1 MFNLDKISLNVMKGV
16 ILAAGHGK
24 RLLPLTSF
32 RPKHMLPVA
41 GKPILHHSLEYLRD
55 VLKITDVIMVV
66 GYQRESIMD
75 YFKNGEEL
83 GIKISYIIQDSTQ
96 TKGLAAAVNLV
107 KDYIT
112 EDFVVLLGDNL
123 FSTDLKKVI
132 DLHLE
137 TKASAT
143 LHLEENENP
152 QRYGVVELDGDKVI
166 SLEEK
171 PKNPKSNYVIT
182 GFYVFSPVIFNM
194 FANLKPSF
202 RGEYELT
209 DAIQTLV
216 NHGYSVRASLI
227 SGWRL
232 DIGFPEDLLEVNK
245 HYLNKDTN
253 AVLGELENT
262 EIIPPVYVA
271 KGTKIAD
278 STIGPYAMI
287 EADVEV
293 YNSEIKNSVILEKCV
308 LKDSQL
314 SDSVIGTNSKIQ
326 GMKGHSLKVGDY
338 SDILLSTS

>member
-1 MFNLDKISLNVMKGV
+1 MKGV
-16 ILAAGHGK
+16 ILAAGHGR

-55 VLKITDVIMVV
+55 VLNITDIIMVV
-66 GYQRESIMD
+66 GYERESIMN

-83 GIKISYIIQDSTQ
+83 GVKITYVIQNSTQ
-96 TKGLAAAVNLV
+96 IKGLATAVNLV

-112 EDFVVLLGDNL
+112 GDFVVFLGDNL

-152 QRYGVVELDGDKVI
+152 QRYGVVELEGDKVL

-171 PKNPKSNYVIT
+171 PQNPKSNYVIT

-194 FANLKPSF
+194 FADLKPSF

-209 DAIQTLV
+209 DAIQALIDQ
-216 NHGYSVRASLI
+216 GYSVKASLI

-232 DIGFPEDLLEVNK
+232 DIGFPEDLLAVNK
-245 HYLNKDTN
+245 HYLNDQTH
-253 AVLGELENT
+253 AVLGEVINT
-262 EIIPPVYVA
+262 EIIPPVFVA
-271 KGTKIAD
+271 KGTKITD
-278 STIGPYAMI
+278 SVIGPYVMI
-287 EADVEV
+287 EEGVHVE
-293 YNSEIKNSVILEKCV
+293 NSEIKNSVILEKSI
-308 LKDSQL
+308 LKDSII
-314 SDSVIGTNSKIQ
+314 SDSVIGTNSKVQ
-326 GMKGHSLKVGDY
+326 GMKAHSLKVGDY
-338 SDILLSTS
+338 SDIRLSTSEK

>member
-1 MFNLDKISLNVMKGV
+1 MKGV
-16 ILAAGHGK
+16 VLAAGHGK

-41 GKPILHHSLEYLRD
+41 GKPILHHSLEYMRD
-55 VLKITDVIMVV
+55 VLKITEIIMVV
-66 GYQRESIMD
+66 GYERESIMN

-83 GIKISYIIQDSTQ
+83 GLKITYVIQDSTQ
-96 TKGLAAAVNLV
+96 TRGLAAAVNLV
-107 KDYIT
+107 KDQIT
-112 EDFVVLLGDNL
+112 EDFAVILGDNL
-123 FSTDLKKVI
+123 FMTDLKKVI

-152 QRYGVVELDGDKVI
+152 QRYGVVELDGDKVL

-171 PKNPKSNYVIT
+171 PQQPKSNFVIT

-209 DAIQTLV
+209 DAIQALV
-216 NHGYSVRASLI
+216 EQGYSVKASLI

-232 DIGFPEDLLEVNK
+232 DIGFPEDLLAVNK
-245 HYLNKDTN
+245 HYLNDNTH
-253 AVLGELENT
+253 AVLGEVTNT
-262 EIIPPVYVA
+262 EIIPPVFVA
-271 KGTKIAD
+271 KGTKISD

-287 EADVEV
+287 EADVVVEK
-293 YNSEIKNSVILEKCV
+293 SEIKDSVILEKCL
-308 LKDSQL
+308 LKDSVI
-314 SDSVIGTNSKIQ
+314 SNSVVGTNSKIQ
-326 GMKGHSLKVGDY
+326 GMKAHSLKVGDY
-338 SDILLSTS
+338 SDIHLSTSEK